1 MWSQDRYTVACRV
14 AAAAH
19 AGQTVPGSELP
30 YLLHVTLV
38 AMEVVAA
45 LRAEPGHDED
55 LAVQCALLH
64 DTIEDTPVSFEEL
77 ESAFG
82 RAVAAGV
89 LALTKDEALPK
100 DEQMPDSL
108 RRIREQPHE
117 IWMVKLADR
126 IVNMQPPPKHW
137 EPDKVAAYKVE
148 AREILRTL
156 GEASPLLAA
165 RLAEKI
171 ERYGGS
177 MIRMKDE
184 G

>member
-1 MWSQDRYTVACRV
+1 MWSQDHYTAACRV

-19 AGQTVPGSELP
+19 VGQSVPGSGLP

-38 AMEVVAA
+38 AMEVIAA

-64 DTIEDTPVSFEEL
+64 DTIEDTSVTLEEL
-77 ESAFG
+77 AGAFG
-82 RAVAAGV
+82 RPVAEGV
-89 LALTKDEALPK
+89 LALSKDEALPK

-108 RRIREQPHE
+108 RRIREQPRE
-117 IWMVKLADR
+117 VWLVKLADR

-137 EPDKVAAYKVE
+137 EPDKVAAYKQE
-148 AREILRTL
+148 ARSILAAL

-165 RLAEKI
+165 RLGEKI
-171 ERYGGS
+171 EAYGVS
-177 MIRMKDE
+177 P
-184 G
+184 